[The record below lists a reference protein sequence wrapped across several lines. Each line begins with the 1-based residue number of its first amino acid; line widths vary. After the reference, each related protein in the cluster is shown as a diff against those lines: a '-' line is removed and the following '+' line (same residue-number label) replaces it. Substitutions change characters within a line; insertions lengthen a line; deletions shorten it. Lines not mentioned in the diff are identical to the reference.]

1 MVIVID
7 YFKGWNTLC
16 WTQKWKIL
24 CIEKCLF
31 EQLIKETENNKQ
43 MKQSN
48 VVSDLYMDYITILWK
63 DD

>member
-7 YFKGWNTLC
+7 YFKGWRLC

-31 EQLIKETENNKQ
+31 EQLINETENNKQ

-48 VVSDLYMDYITILWK
+48 VVSDLYMYYITILSK